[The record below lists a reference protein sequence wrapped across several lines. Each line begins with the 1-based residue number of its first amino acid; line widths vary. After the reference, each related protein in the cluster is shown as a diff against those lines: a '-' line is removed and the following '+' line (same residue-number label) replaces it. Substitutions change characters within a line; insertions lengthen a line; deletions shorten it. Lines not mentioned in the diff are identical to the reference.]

1 MALPLG
7 RGRGGVVSDAPRTTE
22 VVGAE
27 NATTRG
33 SRPTRD
39 PLGFLKPNR
48 TISPNAFRVL
58 VLGQIAAFLIL
69 WFRSP
74 FEVLPKPNEVLAA
87 LKDLWLNQGLGP
99 DLFTS
104 FRLNLHAMGWMLVI
118 GLTLSY
124 LTVVPFFRPIAAA
137 FGKGRFLSLAGFSLL
152 FVLVVGGGYP
162 LKLWILVFGMT
173 TFFVTS
179 MADVVAAIPRDSFDH
194 ARSLRMSEWR
204 VVWEVVVLGTADKA
218 FEVLRQNAAMGWLML
233 TLVEGIV
240 RSEGGLGTAMLN
252 QQKRFGIPEVFA
264 IQLLILVVG
273 MTQDWAIGAVRR
285 LMCPYADLRLERKA
299 S

>member
-1 MALPLG
+1 MADEGP
-7 RGRGGVVSDAPRTTE
+7 APVEVAGAKTHTTH
-22 VVGAE
+22 
-27 NATTRG
+27 G

-39 PLGFLKPNR
+39 LLGIFKPNR
-48 TISPNAFRVL
+48 TVSPGAFRIL
-58 VLGQIAAFLIL
+58 VLGQIAAFLLL

-74 FEVLPKPNEVLAA
+74 FQVLPRPNEVLAA
-87 LKDLWLNQGLGP
+87 LRNLWLEQGLGP
-99 DLFTS
+99 DLFAS
-104 FRLNLHAMGWMLVI
+104 FRLNLHAMGWMLLI

-124 LTVVPFFRPIAAA
+124 LTVVPFFRPIAQAV
-137 FGKGRFLSLAGFSLL
+137 GKGRFLSLAGFSLL
-152 FVLVVGGGYP
+152 FVLITGGGYP

-179 MADVVAAIPRDSFDH
+179 MADVVAAIPRDAFDH

-252 QQKRFGIPEVFA
+252 QQKRFGIAEVFA

-273 MTQDWAIGAVRR
+273 MTQDWAIGALRR
-285 LMCPYADLRLERKA
+285 LFCPYADLRLERRGA
-299 S
+299 

>member
-1 MALPLG
+1 M
-7 RGRGGVVSDAPRTTE
+7 SDSPNPVTE

-27 NATTRG
+27 NRTTQG

-39 PLGFLKPNR
+39 PFGVFRPNR
-48 TISPNAFRVL
+48 TVSPSAFRLL
-58 VLGQIAAFLIL
+58 VLGQVVVFLVV

-74 FEVLPKPNEVLAA
+74 FAVLPRPDEVLAA
-87 LKDLWLNQGLGP
+87 LKDLWLTQGLGP

-104 FRLNLHAMGWMLVI
+104 FKLNLHAIAWMLVL
-118 GLTLSY
+118 GLSLSY

-137 FGKGRFLSLAGFSLL
+137 VGKGRFLSLAGFSLL
-152 FVLVVGGGYP
+152 FTVIVGGGYP

-179 MADVVAAIPRDSFDH
+179 MSDVVAAIPRDAFDH
-194 ARSLRMSEWR
+194 ARSCRMSEWR
-204 VVWEVVVLGTADKA
+204 AVWEVVVLGTADKA

-252 QQKRFGIPEVFA
+252 QQKQFRIPEVFA
-264 IQLLILVVG
+264 IQLLILIVG
-273 MTQDWAIGAVRR
+273 MTQDWAIGALRR
-285 LMCPYADLRLERKA
+285 LFLPYADLRLERRTA
-299 S
+299 

>member
-1 MALPLG
+1 M
-7 RGRGGVVSDAPRTTE
+7 SDSPQTE

-48 TISPNAFRVL
+48 TISPTAFRL
-58 VLGQIAAFLIL
+58 MVLGQVVAFLLL

-74 FEVLPKPNEVLAA
+74 FAILPRPDEVLAA
-87 LKDLWLNQGLGP
+87 LRELWTAQGLGQ

-104 FRLNLHAMGWMLVI
+104 FLLNLHAMAWTLGI
-118 GLTLSY
+118 GLVLSY
-124 LTVVPFFRPIAAA
+124 LTAVPFFRPLAAA
-137 FGKGRFLSLAGFSLL
+137 VGKGRFLSLAGFSLL
-152 FVLVVGGGYP
+152 FTVIVHGGYQ
-162 LKLWILVFGMT
+162 LKLWMLVFGMT

-204 VVWEVVVLGTADKA
+204 TVWEVVVLGTADKA

-240 RSEGGLGTAMLN
+240 RSEGGLGTALLN
-252 QQKRFGIPEVFA
+252 QQKRFAIAEVFA
-264 IQLLILVVG
+264 IQLLILIVG
-273 MTQDWAIGAVRR
+273 MGQDGAIGAIRR
-285 LMCPYADLRLERKA
+285 LVCPYADLRLERRA